1 MERDEFLLEH
11 VGRKTPFKVPEGYF
25 EDFAAQMMDKLPEQ
39 EAKVIRMKPQGWKKF
54 RPFAYAAACV
64 CAAIFCVGT
73 YLHQNN
79 ASGNELS
86 QSVATT
92 VQPKSTYSAID
103 EVADYTMMDNVDFYA
118 YVSDY

>member
-1 MERDEFLLEH
+1 MEREEFLLDR
-11 VGRKTPFKVPEGYF
+11 VGRKQPFKVPNGYF
-25 EDFAAQMMDKLPEQ
+25 EDFAAQMMDKLPER
-39 EAKVIRMKPQGWKKF
+39 EAKVIKMKPSGWRRF
-54 RPFAYAAACV
+54 RPIAYAAACV

-73 YLHQNN
+73 YLHSN
-79 ASGNELS
+79 SGDELS
-86 QSVATT
+86 QNVAT

>member
-1 MERDEFLLEH
+1 MERERFLEQQL
-11 VGRKTPFKVPEGYF
+11 GRKQPFKVPNGYF
-25 EDFAAQMMDKLPEQ
+25 EDFAAQMMDKLPER
-39 EAKVIRMKPQGWKKF
+39 EARIIEMKPRGWRKY

-73 YLHQNN
+73 YLHSSNGDEMGQTV
-79 ASGNELS
+79 AS
-86 QSVATT
+86 

-118 YVSDY
+118 YMSDY

>member
-1 MERDEFLLEH
+1 MEREEFLVERL
-11 VGRKTPFKVPEGYF
+11 GRKQPFKVPNGYF
-25 EDFAAQMMDKLPEQ
+25 EDFAAQMMDKLPEK
-39 EAKVIRMKPQGWKKF
+39 EAQIVRMKPHGWKKY

-73 YLHQNN
+73 YLHSNSSEEQ
-79 ASGNELS
+79 LS
-86 QSVATT
+86 QNVAT
-92 VQPKSTYSAID
+92 VQPTSTYSAID